1 MENLTWGLMM
11 MLVGMGVV
19 FALLAAL
26 MALLLLIG
34 RLDRQPREAPAAM
47 EAPPVEERPDP
58 DAAPHVRIVADGLD
72 EDQVA
77 AITVAVI
84 THAENRR
91 RLAAPRPA
99 PTPRAASCSR
109 AGGSPSGAPSPSNP
123 SSGGRPMRRYTIS
136 VNDTTK
142 VLDVEAIGANS
153 FRVQIDGRLVDV
165 TLEDHRDLAHSA
177 VTPALVPR
185 QPSTV
190 AAPAA
195 PAAPAASP
203 GPRRLRGG
211 RTGCRCGAAD
221 VSGGVRRGGR
231 DKMTAPCPG

>member
-91 RLAAPRPA
+91 RLAAPETRAHA
-99 PTPRAASCSR
+99 PGSQLFASRWLAVGRAQS
-109 AGGSPSGAPSPSNP
+109 
-123 SSGGRPMRRYTIS
+123 
-136 VNDTTK
+136 
-142 VLDVEAIGANS
+142 
-153 FRVQIDGRLVDV
+153 Q
-165 TLEDHRDLAHSA
+165 
-177 VTPALVPR
+177 
-185 QPSTV
+185 QPF
-190 AAPAA
+190 
-195 PAAPAASP
+195 
-203 GPRRLRGG
+203 
-211 RTGCRCGAAD
+211 
-221 VSGGVRRGGR
+221 VRR
-231 DKMTAPCPG
+231 